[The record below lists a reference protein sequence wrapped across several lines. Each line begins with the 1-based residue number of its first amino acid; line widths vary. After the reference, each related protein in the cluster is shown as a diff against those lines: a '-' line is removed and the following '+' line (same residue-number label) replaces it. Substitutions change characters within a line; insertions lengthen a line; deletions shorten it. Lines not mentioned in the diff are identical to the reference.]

1 MSVEL
6 SGLETGERDFPERLG
21 RYRLVRRI
29 SRGGMAQVYEAR
41 RESLAGV
48 APRVA
53 LKVILP
59 EHAEDQNFR
68 DLFINEARV
77 GSQLQHPNLVQ
88 IQDFDQQGDLYYLV
102 MEYVEGVTLRR
113 MLSLSKRNGLAL
125 SQAVIAEM
133 GRQICEGL
141 HYAHTARA
149 EDGAPRHLVHRD
161 IKPGN
166 VILNPQGVV
175 KILDFGISKV
185 LDAADGLDGV
195 KGTWG
200 YMSPE
205 QAQGGTISG
214 AADQFGLAS
223 VLYELA
229 ALQRLYGETDPKKIR
244 EMMRRDEGARR
255 TAQLGGNY
263 RDLGPVLMRGLQR
276 DPSARYPTAIGMGRS
291 LAKLIG
297 DPVLIR
303 EKLVELQS
311 TYSRLDKS
319 RSPAPEPARSQA
331 TLSRSPG
338 SKPYQSGI
346 PVSVGNAHRPMK
358 PVEIDPGTRPTGGE
372 PGDLRNTI
380 NLAALGMSLLIL
392 AFVLLH
398 LFSTREAPGD
408 GVSHLDVPVETIR
421 LDLPSEE
428 SPPAKPAAV
437 TSDPVQK
444 SISTPG
450 TQRSSPP
457 ASVEAPKSKPAKR
470 RPPTKPKKSP
480 SRVDV
485 APVPQRTPPPKRPQP
500 DTVEMASGKVTI
512 SSLPRSRVSIG
523 GVFLR
528 YTPLLSHEV
537 PSGSHMVVLETD
549 DDRRIQFRLDVKTG
563 EEVRR
568 IWDFEQGL
576 WRDP

>member
-6 SGLETGERDFPERLG
+6 SGLEAGGRDFPERLG

-59 EHAEDQNFR
+59 EHAEDENFR

-149 EDGAPRHLVHRD
+149 EDGTPRHLVHRD

-185 LDAADGLDGV
+185 LDAADGHDGV

-205 QAQGGTISG
+205 QASGSAING
-214 AADQFGLAS
+214 AADQFGLGS

-229 ALQRLYGETDPKKIR
+229 ALRRLYGETDQKKIR
-244 EMMRRDEGARR
+244 DLMRRDEGARR
-255 TAQLGGNY
+255 TAQLSGTY
-263 RDLGPVLMRGLQR
+263 RDLGPVLMRALQR
-276 DPSARYPTAIGMGRS
+276 DPSARYPTAIGMGRA
-291 LAKLIG
+291 LGQLIG

-311 TYSRLDKS
+311 TYARLDKTRSPAPTEPVRSQSTLS
-319 RSPAPEPARSQA
+319 RSPAPENKS
-331 TLSRSPG
+331 
-338 SKPYQSGI
+338 YQSGI
-346 PVSVGNAHRPMK
+346 PVSVGNVHRPMN
-358 PVEIDPGTRPTGGE
+358 PVEIDPGSRPTGGE
-372 PGDLRNTI
+372 RRELRNTI
-380 NLAALGMSLLIL
+380 NLAALGVSLLIL

-398 LFSTREAPGD
+398 LFSATDTVEQE
-408 GVSHLDVPVETIR
+408 SLEVPAETIVQ
-421 LDLPSEE
+421 DPPIQEAATE
-428 SPPAKPAAV
+428 AAPAK
-437 TSDPVQK
+437 
-444 SISTPG
+444 
-450 TQRSSPP
+450 
-457 ASVEAPKSKPAKR
+457 SVEKPTPKPAKVAEN
-470 RPPTKPKKSP
+470 PEPVEVKKPTPKRSKPKPKKTVQRESARP
-480 SRVDV
+480 
-485 APVPQRTPPPKRPQP
+485 APKRSPPPQS
-500 DTVEMASGKVTI
+500 TVRQEAVETASGRLTV
-512 SSLPRSRVSIG
+512 SSLPRSRVSID

-528 YTPLLSHEV
+528 YTPLLSHEIS
-537 PSGSHMVVLETD
+537 SGSHMVVLETD
-549 DDRRIQFRLDVKTG
+549 DDRRIQFRVDVKTG

>member
-6 SGLETGERDFPERLG
+6 SGLEAGGRDFPERLG

-59 EHAEDQNFR
+59 EHAEDENFR

-185 LDAADGLDGV
+185 LDAADGQDGV

-205 QAQGGTISG
+205 QAAGGAISG

-229 ALQRLYGETDPKKIR
+229 ALQRLYGETDQKKIR
-244 EMMRRDEGARR
+244 ELMRRDEGARR

-263 RDLGPVLMRGLQR
+263 RDLGPVLMRALQR
-276 DPSARYPTAIGMGRS
+276 DPAARYPTAIGMGRS
-291 LAKLIG
+291 LARLIG

-319 RSPAPEPARSQA
+319 RSPAPEPVRSQA

-358 PVEIDPGTRPTGGE
+358 PVEIDPGTRPTSGE
-372 PGDLRNTI
+372 GADLRNTI
-380 NLAALGMSLLIL
+380 NLAALGVSLLIL

-398 LFSTREAPGD
+398 LFSTSDAPQEEASLLEVPAETIGQDSPLEPRTPATAAPVKSEPASSPAAQPEPPPTKAEAPKPTKRKKPTPPKKPKPRA
-408 GVSHLDVPVETIR
+408 DVTPTPV
-421 LDLPSEE
+421 
-428 SPPAKPAAV
+428 
-437 TSDPVQK
+437 
-444 SISTPG
+444 
-450 TQRSSPP
+450 RSSPP
-457 ASVEAPKSKPAKR
+457 KP
-470 RPPTKPKKSP
+470 RPPEP
-480 SRVDV
+480 
-485 APVPQRTPPPKRPQP
+485 
-500 DTVEMASGKVTI
+500 VEMASGKVTI
-512 SSLPRSRVSIG
+512 SSLPRSRVSID